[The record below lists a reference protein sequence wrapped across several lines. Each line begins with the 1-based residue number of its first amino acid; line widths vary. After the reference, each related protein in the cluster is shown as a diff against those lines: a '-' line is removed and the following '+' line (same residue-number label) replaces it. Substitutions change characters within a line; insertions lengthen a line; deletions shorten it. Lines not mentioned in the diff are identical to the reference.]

1 MATPDARLVPTI
13 QGKALTEYLVLVL
26 VRTPNPTEAFVH
38 AVCRQSFLS
47 LWSYASPEGKTHGRE
62 MCDILVV
69 CEPDIIIFS
78 VKEVR
83 PTKHADDAVRAERW
97 VRAAVNESVDQVY
110 GAERFIQSNKHTH
123 VRQEDGTDGL
133 PYPTKDI
140 RRIHRVAVALG
151 GNGHFPLPFGDF
163 GKGFVHV
170 FDERSFSILTAN
182 LDTIA
187 DFVDYLRAKEEMFT
201 KKADVRFALEEDILA
216 IYLHGNR
223 SFPDADLLL
232 VEEDSWE
239 EFSKKPEVKAKKA
252 ADEVSYVW
260 DRLIERIGRD
270 VAARN
275 MLFDHSLGEDES
287 VLRVMARENRF
298 NRRILGEALIGFFQ
312 ASTAGK
318 VRSRIVPSLSGV
330 GYVFL
335 AAPKAENRG
344 ARNDELGMRCFI
356 ARHRLSPVETVV
368 GIGTEVKTGEPG
380 ASWDM
385 HLLHIPVEDFTYEFR
400 EKAEEMSAA
409 LGYFSRP
416 IETPVHVDEYPGNCP
431 ETHESMP

>member
-1 MATPDARLVPTI
+1 MFPSV
-13 QGKALTEYLVLVL
+13 
-26 VRTPNPTEAFVH
+26 VRTPTPTEAFVH

-69 CEPDIIIFS
+69 CDPDIILFS

-83 PTKHADDAVRAERW
+83 PTKHADDTVRTKRW

-110 GAERFIQSNKHTH
+110 GAERFIQSGKHTH
-123 VRQEDGTDGL
+123 VRQEDGADGL
-133 PYPTKDI
+133 PYPTKDV

-182 LDTIA
+182 LDTVT
-187 DFVDYLRAKEEMFT
+187 DFVEYLRAKEEMFS
-201 KKADVRFALEEDILA
+201 KNADVRFVLEEDILA

-223 SFPDADLLL
+223 TFPDADLLL

-239 EFSKKPEVKAKKA
+239 EFAEQPEVQEKRA
-252 ADEVSYVW
+252 ADEISYVW

-275 MLFDHSLGEDES
+275 MLFDNTLSEDES
-287 VLRVMARENRF
+287 VLRIMARENRF
-298 NRRILGEALIGFFQ
+298 SRRILGEALVSFFK
-312 ASTAGK
+312 ASTEGR
-318 VRSRIVPSLSGV
+318 VRSRVVPSLSGV

-335 AAPKAENRG
+335 AAPRDEDRG
-344 ARNDELGMRCFI
+344 KRTDELRMRCFV
-356 ARHRLSPVETVV
+356 ARHRFTPVETVI
-368 GIGTEVKTGEPG
+368 GIGTEVKTGELG
-380 ASWDM
+380 ASWDL
-385 HLLHIPVEDFTYEFR
+385 HLLHIPNEEFTDEFR
-400 EKAEEMSAA
+400 KKAEEMSSA
-409 LGYFSRP
+409 LGYFSHP
-416 IETPVHVDEYPGNCP
+416 VETRVHVDEYPGHCP
-431 ETHESMP
+431 GHDSPQP